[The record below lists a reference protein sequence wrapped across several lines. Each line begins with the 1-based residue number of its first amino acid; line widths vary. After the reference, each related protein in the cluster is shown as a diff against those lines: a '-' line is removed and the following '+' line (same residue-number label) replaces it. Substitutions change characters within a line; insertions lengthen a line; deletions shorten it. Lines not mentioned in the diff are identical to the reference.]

1 MRLQIAVAVAC
12 GAMASSTGSERGTLA
27 VTGDP
32 VADQL
37 VRDDPFALLLGM
49 MLDQQIPM
57 EWAFKG
63 PIRLAERLG
72 DRFSPA
78 AIAEMDPDELEAA
91 FKTKPALHRFPGSMA
106 KRCGELARHIAE
118 HYDGDAGA
126 VWADVRSGKALYDRL
141 RALPGYGDEKAKI
154 FVAILAKRFG
164 VAPRGWKAVAGPFAD
179 HQPRSVAD
187 IDGPDALAE
196 VRTWKKNQK
205 AAGKS
210 KQD

>member
-1 MRLQIAVAVAC
+1 
-12 GAMASSTGSERGTLA
+12 MASSTGSERGTLA

-32 VADQL
+32 AFDQL
-37 VRDDPFALLLGM
+37 VLDDPFALLLGM

-57 EWAFKG
+57 EKAFKG
-63 PIRLAERLG
+63 PALLAERLG
-72 DRFSPA
+72 DRFSA
-78 AIAEMDPDELEAA
+78 TSIAEMDPDELEAA
-91 FKTKPALHRFPGSMA
+91 FKAKPALHRFPGSMA
-106 KRCGELARHIAE
+106 KRCGHLARHLVE
-118 HYDGDAGA
+118 HYDGDASA
-126 VWADVRSGKALYDRL
+126 IWADIPSGKALYDRL

-179 HQPRSVAD
+179 RQPRSVAD
-187 IDGPDALAE
+187 IDSPDALAE
-196 VRTWKKNQK
+196 VRAWKKKQK

>member
-1 MRLQIAVAVAC
+1 
-12 GAMASSTGSERGTLA
+12 MASSAGDSGGTLA

-37 VRDDPFALLLGM
+37 VLDDPFALLLGM

-57 EWAFKG
+57 EKAFKG
-63 PIRLAERLG
+63 PALLAERLG

-78 AIAEMDPDELEAA
+78 SIAEMAPDELEAA
-91 FKTKPALHRFPGSMA
+91 FKTKPAVHRFPGSMA
-106 KRCGELARHIAE
+106 KRCGDLARHLVE

-126 VWADVRSGKALYDRL
+126 IWADVRSGKALYDRL

-164 VAPRGWKAVAGPFAD
+164 VAPRGWKAAAGPFAD
-179 HQPRSVAD
+179 RQPRSVAD

-196 VRTWKKNQK
+196 VRIWKKKQK

>member
-1 MRLQIAVAVAC
+1 
-12 GAMASSTGSERGTLA
+12 MASSTDSERGTLA

-32 VADQL
+32 VADEL
-37 VRDDPFALLLGM
+37 VRNDPFALLLGM

-63 PIRLAERLG
+63 PARLAERLG
-72 DRFSPA
+72 DRFSA
-78 AIAEMDPDELEAA
+78 GAIAAMDPDELEAA
-91 FKTKPALHRFPGSMA
+91 FKAKPALHRFPGSMA
-106 KRCGELARHIAE
+106 KRCGELARHLVE
-118 HYDGDAGA
+118 HYDGNAGA
-126 VWADVRSGKALYDRL
+126 VWADVGSGTALYDRL

-154 FVAILAKRFG
+154 FVAILAKRFD

-179 HQPRSVAD
+179 SEPRSVAD

-196 VRTWKKNQK
+196 VRAWKKQQK
-205 AAGKS
+205 AVGKS

>member
-1 MRLQIAVAVAC
+1 
-12 GAMASSTGSERGTLA
+12 MASSAGDSGGTLA

-37 VRDDPFALLLGM
+37 VLDDPFALLLGM

-57 EWAFKG
+57 EKAFKG
-63 PIRLAERLG
+63 PALLAERLG
-72 DRFSPA
+72 DRFSPTS
-78 AIAEMDPDELEAA
+78 IAEMDPDELEAA
-91 FKTKPALHRFPGSMA
+91 FKTKPAVHRFPGSMA
-106 KRCGELARHIAE
+106 KRCGDLARHLVE

-126 VWADVRSGKALYDRL
+126 IWADVRSGKALYDRL

-164 VAPRGWKAVAGPFAD
+164 VAPRGWKAAAGPFAD
-179 HQPRSVAD
+179 RQPRSVAD

-196 VRTWKKNQK
+196 VRIWKKKQK

>member
-1 MRLQIAVAVAC
+1 
-12 GAMASSTGSERGTLA
+12 MASSMGDSNGTLA

-37 VRDDPFALLLGM
+37 VLDDPFSLLLAM

-63 PIRLAERLG
+63 PARLAERLR
-72 DRFSPA
+72 DRYSVTS
-78 AIAEMDPDELEAA
+78 IAEMDPDELQAA
-91 FKTKPALHRFPGSMA
+91 FKEKPALHRFPGSMA
-106 KRCGELARHIAE
+106 KRCGELARYIVE
-118 HYDGDAGA
+118 NYDGDAGA
-126 VWADVRSGKALYDRL
+126 IWADVRSGKALYDRL
-141 RALPGYGDEKAKI
+141 RDLPGYGDEKAMI

-164 VAPRGWKAVAGPFAD
+164 VAPQGWKAAAGPFAD
-179 HQPRSVAD
+179 RHPRSVAD

-196 VRTWKKNQK
+196 VRIWKKNQK
-205 AAGKS
+205 AAGKT

>member
-1 MRLQIAVAVAC
+1 
-12 GAMASSTGSERGTLA
+12 MASSMGDDRGTLA

-37 VRDDPFALLLGM
+37 VLDDPFALLLGM

-57 EWAFKG
+57 EKAFMG
-63 PIRLAERLG
+63 PALLAERLG
-72 DRFSPA
+72 DRFSA
-78 AIAEMDPDELEAA
+78 TAIAEMDPDELEAA
-91 FKTKPALHRFPGSMA
+91 FKEKPALHRFPGSMA
-106 KRCGELARHIAE
+106 KRCGDLARHLVE

-164 VAPRGWKAVAGPFAD
+164 VAPRGWKAAAGPFAD
-179 HQPRSVAD
+179 GHPRSVAD

-196 VRTWKKNQK
+196 VRIWKKNQK

>member
-1 MRLQIAVAVAC
+1 
-12 GAMASSTGSERGTLA
+12 MASSAGDSGGTLA

-37 VRDDPFALLLGM
+37 VLDDPFALLLGM

-57 EWAFKG
+57 EKAFKG
-63 PIRLAERLG
+63 PALLAERLG

-78 AIAEMDPDELEAA
+78 SIAEMDPDELEAA
-91 FKTKPALHRFPGSMA
+91 FKTKPAVHRFPGSMA
-106 KRCGELARHIAE
+106 KRCGDLARHLVE

-126 VWADVRSGKALYDRL
+126 IWADVRSGKALYDRL

-164 VAPRGWKAVAGPFAD
+164 VAPCGWKAAAGPFAD
-179 HQPRSVAD
+179 RQPRSVAD

-196 VRTWKKNQK
+196 VRIWKKKQK

>member
-1 MRLQIAVAVAC
+1 
-12 GAMASSTGSERGTLA
+12 MASSMGDSRGTLA

-37 VRDDPFALLLGM
+37 VLDDPFALLLGM

-57 EWAFKG
+57 EKAFKG
-63 PIRLAERLG
+63 PALLAERLG

-78 AIAEMDPDELEAA
+78 SIAEMAPDELEAA
-91 FKTKPALHRFPGSMA
+91 FKTKPAVHRFPGSMA
-106 KRCGELARHIAE
+106 KRCGDLARHLVE

-126 VWADVRSGKALYDRL
+126 IWADVRSGKALYDRL

-164 VAPRGWKAVAGPFAD
+164 VAPRGWKAAAGPFAD
-179 HQPRSVAD
+179 RQPRSVAD

-196 VRTWKKNQK
+196 VRIWKKKQK

>member
-1 MRLQIAVAVAC
+1 
-12 GAMASSTGSERGTLA
+12 MASSMGDDRGTLA

-37 VRDDPFALLLGM
+37 VLDDPFALLLGM

-57 EWAFKG
+57 EKAFRG
-63 PIRLAERLG
+63 PALLAERLG
-72 DRFSPA
+72 DRFSA
-78 AIAEMDPDELEAA
+78 TSIAEMGPDELEAA
-91 FKTKPALHRFPGSMA
+91 FKEKPALHRFPGSMA
-106 KRCGELARHIAE
+106 KRCGDLARHLVE

-126 VWADVRSGKALYDRL
+126 IWADVRSGKALYDRL

-179 HQPRSVAD
+179 RHPRSVAD

-196 VRTWKKNQK
+196 VRIWKKKQK